1 MSWHPSSSTFSWLPL
16 LSQSH
21 TAGIPINF
29 RLDGNFFNIRRLQA
43 KTKVSRDTIFD
54 LQYADDAAIPSH
66 TAAGLQ
72 HSLDLLATSYQRA
85 GLIVN
90 TKKTEV
96 LAQSVNTSSAALPTF
111 TVHSDSLNDVHQFT
125 YLGSILT
132 SDCDLNNE
140 IQQTVN
146 SLRLPSADFLIGYS

>member
-1 MSWHPSSSTFSWLPL
+1 MLAPVIFNLFLVAVTLVFRNGLPPN
-16 LSQSH
+16 
-21 TAGIPINF
+21 AGIPINF
-29 RLDGNFFNIRRLQA
+29 RLDGNLFNMRRLQA
-43 KTKVSRDTIFD
+43 KTKISSDTTFD

-72 HSLDLLATSYQRA
+72 HSFDILAVTYQRA

-96 LAQSVNTSSAALPTF
+96 LPQFVNSATHPTY
-111 TVHSDSLNDVHQFT
+111 TIHGDPLNEVHQFT

-132 SDCDLNNE
+132 SDCNLDNE
-140 IQQTVN
+140 VQQRMK
-146 SLRLPSADFLIGYS
+146 LASAAFG